1 MSTLSW
7 VVGRGGL
14 LGSSVELAI
23 STPVWHPEYF
33 FPWDNPPQLREAL
46 ADSVQRFREGL
57 LSQKVTSW
65 NIYWCAGAGVVG
77 TSAEQF
83 SAETAALR
91 FFLDHLG
98 DAVASLPSCR
108 NGQLFLASSAGGVY
122 AGSIGRPLTE
132 ATAPRA
138 ISDYGRA
145 KLEHEEL
152 LHHWASARTNISTLV
167 GRLSNLYGPGQHLEK
182 PQGLISHMSRCL
194 IFSVPIRIFVPLDT
208 IRDYLFVDDAARR
221 VVAGMQ
227 RLRREAPS
235 GDQQI
240 TKIFASGSET
250 SVARLIGVFR
260 QIAKRHLRLISVQSA
275 VRSQQPMGLQ
285 FRSVVWPDEPSLP
298 RTELLDGVNRVH
310 NHQLAI
316 FQEGRLASP
325 WSSSL
330 R

>member
-1 MSTLSW
+1 MNTLSW
-7 VVGRGGL
+7 VIGRGGL
-14 LGSSVELAI
+14 LGSSVERAI
-23 STPVWHPEYF
+23 RASVWHPDYL
-33 FPWDNPPQLREAL
+33 FPWENPAQLHKAI
-46 ADSVQRFREGL
+46 ADSVQRFRERL
-57 LSQKVTSW
+57 ISEKVSGW
-65 NIYWCAGAGVVG
+65 SIYWCAGAGVVG

-83 SAETAALR
+83 SAETATLR
-91 FFLDHLG
+91 FFLDQLG
-98 DAVASLPSCR
+98 DTVASLPPDVE
-108 NGQLFLASSAGGVY
+108 GQFFLASSAGGVY
-122 AGSIGRPLTE
+122 GGSTGRPLTE
-132 ATAPRA
+132 ATAPHP

-152 LHHWASARTNISTLV
+152 VRDWASVRPNVSTLV

-227 RLRREAPS
+227 RLHREAPS
-235 GDQQI
+235 SGQRI
-240 TKIFASGSET
+240 TKVFASGSET
-250 SVARLIGVFR
+250 SVARLIGIFR

-275 VRSQQPMGLQ
+275 VRSQQPVGLQ
-285 FRSVVWPDEPSLP
+285 FRSVVWPDEPSLS

-310 NHQLAI
+310 NHQLAV

-325 WSSSL
+325 WAGSL